1 MHIKSESQ
9 EVSGRKSLSPSPLV
23 HRSIHHQSP
32 LACSKYVISD
42 INLKLIV
49 ITRKRRKKESRA
61 SFIDKNRVIC
71 VNEMFNRLLLVSL
84 IGASILGATAYK
96 TKQLAHSHAK
106 TIPSS
111 DDFIGCPTNNDFYYN
126 GTINSP
132 MYPYNYPPN
141 DKCYY
146 YISAEPGKVLKFSFS
161 HFDLESCC
169 DFVTIYDGPTV
180 VSKKLVQIGGPGST
194 VTTPGTY
201 YTTTRNAVI
210 TFESN
215 PTIQKSG
222 FSMQYSSVNTVSP
235 CNRDIFLVVNGLA
248 NVGTQSNFEK
258 EIKFIANQLTPTWNV
273 GLDKVRVMLNLQTD
287 IDYAIIWAADD
298 VPTNANVTQEV
309 LTMLDYIPDVTQDNN
324 TDLECLFR
332 YAYDGIDD
340 SKEFDERYGIEKVVI
355 VFVAANA
362 NDDQD
367 YNESFE
373 FAHKIRT
380 EQDAK
385 VIVVGMG
392 TGLDQAKLSKLA
404 YASGF
409 AFFSTSYDN
418 LQSLIP
424 QINNAICSGLSSQC
438 GP

>member
-1 MHIKSESQ
+1 ME
-9 EVSGRKSLSPSPLV
+9 
-23 HRSIHHQSP
+23 
-32 LACSKYVISD
+32 
-42 INLKLIV
+42 
-49 ITRKRRKKESRA
+49 TRHDKKRATFLCARA
-61 SFIDKNRVIC
+61 
-71 VNEMFNRLLLVSL
+71 EMSNQSL
-84 IGASILGATAYK
+84 ILALSIVAASLFGTVEAFRA
-96 TKQLAHSHAK
+96 KQLTHSHVK
-106 TIPSS
+106 TTISQ

-132 MYPYNYPPN
+132 FYPYNYPPN

-146 YISAEPGKVLKFSFS
+146 YITAQPGSVLKFSFS

-180 VSKKLVQIGGPGST
+180 TSKKLIQIGGPGST
-194 VTTPGTY
+194 VAAPGVY
-201 YTTTRNAVI
+201 YSTTRNAVM

-215 PTIQKSG
+215 PTVQKSG
-222 FSMQYSSVNTVSP
+222 FSMQYESVSTASP
-235 CNRDIFLVVNGLA
+235 CNRDIFLIVNALA
-248 NVGTQSNFEK
+248 NVGSQANYEK

-287 IDYAIIWAADD
+287 IDYAIVWSATDI
-298 VPTNANVTQEV
+298 PNNANVTAEV
-309 LTMLDYIPDVTQDNN
+309 LTMLDYVPDVTADNS

-332 YAYDGIDD
+332 YAYDGLGD
-340 SKEFDERYGIEKVVI
+340 SKEFAERYGIEKVVI
-355 VFVAANA
+355 IFVAANA
-362 NDDQD
+362 NDYED

-385 VIVVGMG
+385 VIIVGMG
-392 TGLDQAKLSKLA
+392 AGLDQASLSKLA

-409 AFFSTSYDN
+409 AFFSSSYDN
-418 LQSLIP
+418 LSSLIP
-424 QINNAICSGLSSQC
+424 QINNAICSGLNSQC